1 MGSSPL
7 MGGELA
13 GSQARGLGSGAGVL
27 VGQLFFSWC
36 MMIISMHAMRS
47 PGLVLLQQQ
56 QQPGGSHWV
65 ATGGH
70 DRPGRARKGEAEP
83 NRERKRERG
92 EQLRAVVAPGL
103 GFAEAGRADVAAP
116 IDPLAVYC
124 TVPSRRPGPARTTAR
139 VRRRSSC
146 GLRLTCVEACNGV
159 TPSRGSEP
167 SRMIDERERAPAV
180 RPVEREKGQ
189 LALSH
194 RSAMESSI
202 RIGTL
207 ISGRKDANGRSPKD
221 VRSSSGTASASHD

>member
-1 MGSSPL
+1 

-92 EQLRAVVAPGL
+92 EQLRAVVAPVSGSYRPTSSRL
-103 GFAEAGRADVAAP
+103 QGRSRWLRSPDKFSPLSRSSPCHTLRPAVGSLAP
-116 IDPLAVYC
+116 AL
-124 TVPSRRPGPARTTAR
+124 TTA
-139 VRRRSSC
+139 
-146 GLRLTCVEACNGV
+146 GGQHGPL
-159 TPSRGSEP
+159 PS
-167 SRMIDERERAPAV
+167 
-180 RPVEREKGQ
+180 
-189 LALSH
+189 
-194 RSAMESSI
+194 
-202 RIGTL
+202 
-207 ISGRKDANGRSPKD
+207 
-221 VRSSSGTASASHD
+221 